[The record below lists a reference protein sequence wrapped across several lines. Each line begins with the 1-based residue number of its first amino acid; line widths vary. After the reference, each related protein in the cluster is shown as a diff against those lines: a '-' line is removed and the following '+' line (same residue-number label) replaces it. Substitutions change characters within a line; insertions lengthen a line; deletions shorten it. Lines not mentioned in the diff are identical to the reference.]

1 MGEGSGPRSR
11 VPCSAAQLSLEE
23 PVETAVLLSLAGVSS
38 ILANQWPAL
47 LRDNALR
54 ASVLWENLLTVGKPT
69 GRVVRLLQK
78 MEAGVMARHGEAPG
92 TFKDRLMSLLPQLQG
107 PERLPIS
114 LNLVLY
120 GLPNQAIV

>member
-54 ASVLWENLLTVGKPT
+54 ASVLWESEWVWPQ
-69 GRVVRLLQK
+69 VRPS
-78 MEAGVMARHGEAPG
+78 EAHGAH
-92 TFKDRLMSLLPQLQG
+92 T
-107 PERLPIS
+107 
-114 LNLVLY
+114 
-120 GLPNQAIV
+120 AA